1 MDKSDG
7 EKRAE
12 SAESTIFCRFEA
24 NMVIKFVAQYCE
36 IHKKKSI
43 FSPNFWSK
51 TRYWL

>member
-1 MDKSDG
+1 MDKSNG
-7 EKRAE
+7 EKR
-12 SAESTIFCRFEA
+12 AESTIFCRFEA

-43 FSPNFWSK
+43 FSPSFWGK